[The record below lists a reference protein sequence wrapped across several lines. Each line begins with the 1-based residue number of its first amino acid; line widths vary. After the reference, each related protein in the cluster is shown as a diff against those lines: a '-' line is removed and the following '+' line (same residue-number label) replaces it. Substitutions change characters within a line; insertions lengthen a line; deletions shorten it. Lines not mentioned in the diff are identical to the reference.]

1 MSDPQTL
8 SPAGFHALQKFEGC
22 KLLAYQDEAGV
33 WTIGYGHTGREV
45 KRGLRWTQ
53 EQADLCL
60 AHDVM
65 RFEADVRMLLGH
77 QATYQHK
84 FDALVLFAFNC
95 GSDIDSDTKAEGL
108 GDSSLLKFHLLG
120 LYERAA
126 EQFPKWVHAGGHIS
140 KGLVSRRAAEK
151 RIYEKGIYPA

>member
-1 MSDPQTL
+1 MLTL
-8 SPAGFHALQKFEGC
+8 SKRAFEALQKFEGC

-53 EQADLCL
+53 EQTDLTL
-60 AHDVM
+60 AHDVL
-65 RFEADVRMLLGH
+65 RFEADVRLLTRGASTT
-77 QATYQHK
+77 QNQ

-108 GDSSLLKFHLLG
+108 GDSSLLKFHLMG
-120 LYERAA
+120 DWQRCAQE
-126 EQFPKWVHAGGHIS
+126 FDKWVHSGGHIS
-140 KGLVSRRAAEK
+140 RGLVSRRAAE
-151 RIYEKGIYPA
+151 RLIYEKGIYPA